1 MKIKNTI
8 NLKPNELCILIKIV
22 SQDPETGN
30 IQFEVRPHISDYMH
44 DVSESAIDTITDIMK
59 GMCAV
64 TMLESEALDVLLEL
78 YYDGFKD
85 MENVLPFPVKPVTK
99 H

>member
-8 NLKPNELCILIKIV
+8 NIV

-30 IQFEVRPHISDYMH
+30 IHFEVRPHISDYMH